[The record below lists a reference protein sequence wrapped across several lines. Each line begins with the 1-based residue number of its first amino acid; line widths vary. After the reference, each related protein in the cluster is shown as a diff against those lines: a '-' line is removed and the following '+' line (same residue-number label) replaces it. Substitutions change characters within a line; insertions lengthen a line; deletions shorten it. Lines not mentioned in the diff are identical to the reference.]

1 MSAPRTAAIA
11 ALEGFAVLT
20 VELAAVRLFAP
31 HFGDSAYVWTNVIGV
46 LLVALAVGAFLGARL
61 ARRGGEVRSLAG
73 LLVAAALA
81 VAVVPWVAREIGVLL
96 VPDDLPLENAT
107 GILVVGS
114 LAATTLVFA
123 LPITLA
129 GAVTPLLVSAAVV
142 RGQPAGTASGLVA
155 GFGTLGSLV
164 GTFAT
169 THVLVPELGSART
182 VHLAALA
189 LAVAALLTRVRGR
202 AAAAA
207 LVVVGVAFAVPRGSI
222 DPPDGG
228 AVVRAEVESR
238 YQFLQV
244 QRLGATDFEPAKTV
258 LRINEGLDS
267 FHSIAFDDEAWTQGR
282 YYDWFP
288 PLALLTGHGGSPSRL
303 RVLSLG
309 GAAGTFDRLFRAE
322 FTGAHVHSVEIDPA
336 AVQMGRDHFSS
347 YRGMDAVTAG
357 MDARVF
363 VNHDRGPWDLVLV
376 DAYERQVYIPA
387 HLASVEFF
395 REVHRIL
402 GDGGI
407 VALNCGGVR
416 SDDPVLTAV
425 AGTMARVFGQ
435 SFSFRVPQ
443 SRNFVV
449 VAKKDGGFDPSALA
463 SPGYGSSELRA
474 VALRM
479 ANPAQWTA
487 WQPSNDPLVDDR
499 PLLDALFHRSFTTVA
514 PTPVQCRGVVASVA
528 AERHAAERA
537 ALADHEGVLDAVA
550 SSRDATAY
558 LRLLAGD
565 ARWSLHEPR
574 AAESEYVAALTLDPT
589 HELEDLLQARRR
601 DLAPLLQQ
609 LTRVDEARDRSAW
622 WAIGALAGF
631 AGLVG
636 VAFRRA

>member
-31 HFGDSAYVWTNVIGV
+31 HFGDSAFVWTNVIGV

-61 ARRGGEVRSLAG
+61 ARRGTELRSLSW

-81 VAVVPWVAREIGVLL
+81 VAVVPWIARELGVIL

-182 VHLAALA
+182 IHLAALA
-189 LAVAALLTRVRGR
+189 LAVAALLTRTRGR
-202 AAAAA
+202 AAVAAV
-207 LVVVGVAFAVPRGSI
+207 VVVGAAIAVPRGAI
-222 DPPDGG
+222 DPPNGG

-244 QRLGATDFEPAKTV
+244 QRLGASDFEPAKTV

-267 FHSIAFDDEAWTQGR
+267 FHSIAFDDEAWTKGR

-288 PLALLTGHGGSPSRL
+288 PLALLTGNGGSPGRM

-322 FTGAHVHSVEIDPA
+322 FSGAHVHSVEIDPA
-336 AVQMGRDHFSS
+336 AVQIGREHFSS
-347 YRGMDAVTAG
+347 YRAADAVTAG

-402 GDGGI
+402 GDQGV

-416 SDDPVLTAV
+416 NDDPVLTAV
-425 AGTMARVFGQ
+425 AGTMACVFGQ

-449 VAKKDGGFDPSALA
+449 LAKKGSDFDPSALA
-463 SPGYGSSELRA
+463 SPSSGSSELRA
-474 VALRM
+474 MALRM
-479 ANPAQWTA
+479 SNPVQWTA
-487 WQPSNDPLVDDR
+487 WEPAPEPLVDDR
-499 PLLDALFHRSFTTVA
+499 PLLDALFHRSFTAVA
-514 PTPVQCRGVVASVA
+514 PTPIQCRGTVASSE
-528 AERHAAERA
+528 AERRA
-537 ALADHEGVLDAVA
+537 QECAGLGDHEGVLDAVA
-550 SSRDATAY
+550 SSSDATAY

-574 AAESEYVAALTLDPT
+574 AAESEYGAAVALRPASELDQ
-589 HELEDLLQARRR
+589 LLQARRR
-601 DLAPLLQQ
+601 GLAPLLEQMN
-609 LTRVDEARDRSAW
+609 RVDAAAERSAW
-622 WAIGALAGF
+622 WAMGSLVGF
-631 AGLVG
+631 AALVWI
-636 VAFRRA
+636 AFRRA